1 MTFVLRPRGEFSLVA
16 ATRFAEGFPGT
27 IAADEADALRFA
39 WAVDDDWRVAE
50 VSVRQTAQT
59 VRGDLRDAPSGLARR
74 ARGDVARILC
84 LDVDGR
90 GFGAVGTR
98 DPVVG
103 ALQRRYRGLRPVLFY
118 TPYEAAAW
126 TIIGQRIRMTQA
138 ATIRR
143 RLAEEIGSRGE
154 FPGPDRLVS
163 LTAPQRGLTEQK
175 VDRLVA
181 VARAALDGALGRGQL
196 RAMGAEEA
204 LESLRGLPGVGPFSA
219 ELIWVRGVGDPD
231 WLPEHEPPLIRATR
245 AAYQLAADADI
256 AEVADG
262 WRPYRAWVALLL
274 RKWLDDEN
282 AEIADGRSRL

>member
-1 MTFVLRPRGEFSLVA
+1 MSSVA
-16 ATRFAEGFPGT
+16 PG
-27 IAADEADALRFA
+27 A
-39 WAVDDDWRVAE
+39 
-50 VSVRQTAQT
+50 
-59 VRGDLRDAPSGLARR
+59 R
-74 ARGDVARILC
+74 ARGKVERILC

-90 GFGAVGTR
+90 GFGAVGGR

-126 TIIGQRIRMTQA
+126 TIIGQRIRTTQA
-138 ATIRR
+138 ATIRQ
-143 RLAEEIGSRGE
+143 RLADEIGSRGE

-181 VARAALDGALGRGQL
+181 VARAALDGTLGRVQL
-196 RAMGAEEA
+196 RAMGAEAA

-231 WLPEHEPPLIRATR
+231 RLPEHEPRLIRATR
-245 AAYQLAADADI
+245 AAYQLAADSDI

-262 WRPYRAWVALLL
+262 WRPYGAWVALLL
-274 RKWLDDEN
+274 RQWFDDEN
-282 AEIADGRSRL
+282 AEIAGRRRP